1 MVPPVLDELVH
12 ASRVGYQSHLN
23 HREDSPPEPTST
35 YIPHPHP
42 LGQKSFD
49 HLSIWAYLAITFIM
63 FAVATV
69 FVYLT
74 YTCYHS
80 GKSRQRG
87 DGATWKRI
95 PRMGGDGR
103 AVRRDDKV
111 SDVGEKVKFGGIRVG
126 RVVKGFGFGRDRLG
140 QSESE
145 VYCEFILTRGD
156 ALIFSA

>member
-12 ASRVGYQSHLN
+12 TSRVVYQSHLN
-23 HREDSPPEPTST
+23 HREDSLPEPTST

-69 FVYLT
+69 VVYSI

-80 GKSRQRG
+80 GKSRQRR
-87 DGATWKRI
+87 DGATWKII

-103 AVRRDDKV
+103 ATRVDDKV
-111 SDVGEKVKFGGIRVG
+111 GDVGEKVKFGGIRMG
-126 RVVKGFGFGRDRLG
+126 RVAKGFGFGRDRLKE
-140 QSESE
+140 SESE
-145 VYCEFILTRGD
+145 VNREFVWTRGD
-156 ALIFSA
+156 TLTSSA